1 MRRCSCHMTCHS
13 IGYKGADMAKSQ
25 ARLHES
31 VRRYR
36 ERMRAKGLRQI
47 QLWVPDTRSPEFAAE
62 CRRQS
67 LLVADDPAEEVIMDE
82 LEAVQDVEGWHP

>member
-1 MRRCSCHMTCHS
+1 MRNSRSS
-13 IGYKGADMAKSQ
+13 GRDN
-25 ARLHES
+25 

-47 QLWVPDTRSPEFAAE
+47 QLWVPDTRSTAFAAE

-67 LLVADDPAEEVIMDE
+67 LLIAGDAVERAIMDE
-82 LEAVQDVEGWHP
+82 LEALQDTEGWRS

>member
-1 MRRCSCHMTCHS
+1 MRSTTH
-13 IGYKGADMAKSQ
+13 AK
-25 ARLHES
+25 

-47 QLWVPDTRSPEFAAE
+47 QLWVPDTRSPAFAAE

-67 LLVADDPAEEVIMDE
+67 LLVAGDPAENESMEE
-82 LEAVQDVEGWHP
+82 LQALQDTDGWQP

>member
-1 MRRCSCHMTCHS
+1 MRSDRASTH
-13 IGYKGADMAKSQ
+13 DN
-25 ARLHES
+25 

-47 QLWVPDTRSPEFAAE
+47 QLWVPDTRSPVFAAE

-67 LLVADDPAEEVIMDE
+67 LLVVDDPAEQAIMDE
-82 LEAVQDVEGWHP
+82 LETLQDTEGWRP

>member
-1 MRRCSCHMTCHS
+1 MPGSHS
-13 IGYKGADMAKSQ
+13 STRDN
-25 ARLHES
+25 

-47 QLWVPDTRSPEFAAE
+47 QLWVPDTRSPAFAAE

-67 LLVADDPAEEVIMDE
+67 LLIAGDPAEQAIMDQ
-82 LEAVQDVEGWHP
+82 LEALQDTEGWRS

>member
-1 MRRCSCHMTCHS
+1 METATQKH
-13 IGYKGADMAKSQ
+13 D
-25 ARLHES
+25 S

-67 LLVADDPAEEVIMDE
+67 LLVAGSPAEDVIMDE
-82 LEAVQDVEGWHP
+82 LEAGQETEDWQP

>member
-1 MRRCSCHMTCHS
+1 MS
-13 IGYKGADMAKSQ
+13 KSQ
-25 ARLHES
+25 PKPHAN

-47 QLWVPDTRSPEFAAE
+47 QLWVPDTRSPAFAAE

-67 LLVADDPAEEVIMDE
+67 LPVADDPVEQAIMDE
-82 LEAVQDVEGWHP
+82 LEALQDVEDWHP

>member
-1 MRRCSCHMTCHS
+1 MPTPQ
-13 IGYKGADMAKSQ
+13 AKS
-25 ARLHES
+25 HEN

-47 QLWVPDTRSPEFAAE
+47 QLWVPDTRSPAFAAE

-67 LLVADDPAEEVIMDE
+67 LLVADDPAEQAIMDE
-82 LEAVQDVEGWHP
+82 LESLQDAEDWRL

>member
-1 MRRCSCHMTCHS
+1 MPASRTKPH
-13 IGYKGADMAKSQ
+13 DN
-25 ARLHES
+25 

-47 QLWVPDTRSPEFAAE
+47 QLWVPDTRSPQFAAE

-67 LLVADDPAEEVIMDE
+67 LLVAEDPAEQTIMDE
-82 LEAVQDVEGWHP
+82 LERLQDVDGWLP